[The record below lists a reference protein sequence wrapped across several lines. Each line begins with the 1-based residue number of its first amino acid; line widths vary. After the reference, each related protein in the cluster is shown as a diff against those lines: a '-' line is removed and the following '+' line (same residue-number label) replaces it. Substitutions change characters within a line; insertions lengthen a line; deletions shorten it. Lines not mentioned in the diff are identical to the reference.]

1 MRNWRYSL
9 SPLKPIPLI
18 YQTVGQLASQVL
30 TPKAIEAQLKKWTEW
45 DQKDVDCTGW
55 NPIIRQTARARIE
68 MFKTAPR
75 EKDRLK
81 AALALK
87 KKAWENENEYPAKS
101 ILYAELDA
109 LERISLLLN

>member
-1 MRNWRYSL
+1 
-9 SPLKPIPLI
+9 
-18 YQTVGQLASQVL
+18 
-30 TPKAIEAQLKKWTEW
+30 
-45 DQKDVDCTGW
+45 
-55 NPIIRQTARARIE
+55 

>member
-1 MRNWRYSL
+1 MQSIEVQIKNWIEWYESDANN
-9 SPLKPIPLI
+9 IP
-18 YQTVGQLASQVL
+18 
-30 TPKAIEAQLKKWTEW
+30 
-45 DQKDVDCTGW
+45 C

-109 LERISLLLN
+109 LERISLLPN